1 VLVLFLGH
9 LLNYYPTYSGP
20 KKDEYL
26 NSAVMGLETL
36 SILLALSA
44 AAQALVPR
52 AKESFVSV
60 ETSPTQ
66 NLTKRADDPSDFS
79 WVNRWA
85 AIGDSY
91 TAGIGAG
98 VAMGDM
104 LTEELTITLPNGL
117 ISGHG
122 DWYCARYD
130 MSYPMI
136 VDRLLGGQVDDFQFH
151 ACSGDRSQQIHQQ
164 AQQLNGKLDL
174 VMMTA
179 GGNDLCLVSHPPI
192 AESNP

>member
-1 VLVLFLGH
+1 VLTLFLGE
-9 LLNYYPTYSGP
+9 LSYYHPTYLAQR
-20 KKDEYL
+20 KDKHLE
-26 NSAVMGLETL
+26 SAVMGLETL
-36 SILLALSA
+36 SILLAVSA

-52 AKESFVSV
+52 AKESLVSV
-60 ETSPTQ
+60 ETSAPQ

-104 LTEELTITLPNGL
+104 LTEELSITLPNGI

-136 VDRLLGGQVDDFQFH
+136 VDRLLGGQVEDFQFH
-151 ACSGDRSQQIHQQ
+151 ACSGDRSQQIYQQ
-164 AQQLNGKLDL
+164 AQQLDGKLDM
-174 VMMTA
+174 VMMTV
-179 GGNDLCLVSHPPI
+179 GGNDLCLVSHL
-192 AESNP
+192 